1 MNAPERHTMLLTTP
15 FHSRVEAMCDVNDWG
30 NWMGY
35 TTPNAYFDVEL
46 EYFAIRSTTG
56 VFDLSPMNKYR
67 ITGPDAEA
75 YLNRMVTRDVS
86 KIRVNRVGYAVWCND
101 AGEVMDDGTIFRL
114 GQDDFRL
121 CSYQR
126 ADEWLEWC
134 RLGFDV
140 SITNETEDIAALA
153 VQGPTSCTVLSL
165 LGLEDLNQLKPF
177 GIAYYT
183 FNGAPLM
190 VSRTG
195 FTGDLGYE
203 VWIAPEHAEAL
214 WDRLFELGRD
224 YLIKPIGSYALDIA
238 RIEAGFLQ
246 AHVDFVPAEEVVRPG
261 RARSPLELGLE
272 WLVDF
277 KKPLFNGRSALL
289 QEKAKGSRYRFA
301 LLDVEGNKPAHHSFI
316 LKGDQQVGTV
326 TSAAWCPTAKSNLA
340 YAQIEMPHG
349 AVGDELVAEI
359 YYQRELH
366 WTRLLAPCKVIDAPL
381 FNPKRRRQTPA
392 PPF

>member
-114 GQDDFRL
+114 GKDDFRL

-134 RLGFDV
+134 KLGFDV
-140 SITNETEDIAALA
+140 TISNETEDLAALA
-153 VQGPTSCTVLSL
+153 VQGPTSCTILSL

-214 WDRLFELGRD
+214 WDQLFELGRD

-366 WTRLLAPCKVIDAPL
+366 WTRLLAPCKVIDAP
-381 FNPKRRRQTPA
+381 FFSPKRRRQTPA

>member
-1 MNAPERHTMLLTTP
+1 VNASERHTMLLTTP

-114 GQDDFRL
+114 GKEDFRL

-134 RLGFDV
+134 KLGFDV
-140 SITNETEDIAALA
+140 TISNETEDLAALA

-214 WDRLFELGRD
+214 WDQLFELGRD

-289 QEKAKGSRYRFA
+289 REKAKGSRYRFA

>member
-114 GQDDFRL
+114 SKDDFRL

-134 RLGFDV
+134 KLGFDV
-140 SITNETEDIAALA
+140 TISNETEDLAALA
-153 VQGPTSCTVLSL
+153 VQGPTSCTILSL

-214 WDRLFELGRD
+214 WDQLFELGRD

-289 QEKAKGSRYRFA
+289 REKAKGSRYRFA

>member
-1 MNAPERHTMLLTTP
+1 MITSSRDIMLLPTP
-15 FHSRVEAMCDVNDWG
+15 FHSRVEAMCDMNDCG
-30 NWMGY
+30 NWIGY

-75 YLNRMVTRDVS
+75 YLNRMVTRNVS
-86 KIRVNRVGYAVWCND
+86 KLGINRVGYAVLCND
-101 AGEVMDDGTIFRL
+101 AGQVMDDGTIFRL
-114 GQDDFRL
+114 GEQDFRL

-126 ADEWLEWC
+126 ADDWLAWC
-134 RLGFDV
+134 TLGFDV
-140 SITNETEDIAALA
+140 TITNESEDLAGLA
-153 VQGPTSCTVLSL
+153 VQGPTSCTILTL
-165 LGLEDLNQLKPF
+165 LGCTGLDQLKPF
-177 GIAYYT
+177 GIAHFT
-183 FNGAPLM
+183 FEGAPMM

-203 VWIAPEHAEAL
+203 VWVAPAQAEAL
-214 WDRLFELGRD
+214 WDQLFEHGRE
-224 YLIKPIGSYALDIA
+224 YLIKPIGSYALDMA
-238 RIEAGFLQ
+238 RIEAGFIQ
-246 AHVDFVPAEEVVRPG
+246 AHVDFVPAEEVVRNG
-261 RARSPLELGLE
+261 RTRSPFELGLE

-277 KKPLFNGRSALL
+277 SKPLFNGRSALL
-289 QEKAKGSRYRFA
+289 AEKAKGSRYRFA
-301 LLDVEGNKPAHHSFI
+301 MLDIEGNKPAEHSFI
-316 LKGDQQVGTV
+316 MKGDKVVGTV
-326 TSAAWCPTAKSNLA
+326 TSAAWCPTVKSNIA
-340 YAQIEMPHG
+340 YAQLEMPHG

-366 WTRLLAPCKVIDAPL
+366 WTRMLAPCRVIDGPL

>member
-1 MNAPERHTMLLTTP
+1 MITSSRDIMLLPTP
-15 FHSRVEAMCDVNDWG
+15 FHSRVEAMCDMNDWG

-46 EYFAIRSTTG
+46 AYFAIRSTTG

-75 YLNRMVTRDVS
+75 YLNRMVTRNVS
-86 KIRVNRVGYAVWCND
+86 KLGINRVGYAVWCND
-101 AGEVMDDGTIFRL
+101 AGQVMDDGTIFRL
-114 GQDDFRL
+114 GEQDFRL

-126 ADEWLEWC
+126 ADDWLAWC
-134 RLGFDV
+134 TLGFDV
-140 SITNETEDIAALA
+140 TITNESEDLAGLA
-153 VQGPTSCTVLSL
+153 VQGPTSCTILTL
-165 LGLEDLNQLKPF
+165 LGCTGLDQLKPF
-177 GIAYYT
+177 GIAHFT
-183 FNGAPLM
+183 FEGAPMM

-203 VWIAPEHAEAL
+203 VWVAPAQAEAL
-214 WDRLFELGRD
+214 WDQLFEHGRE
-224 YLIKPIGSYALDIA
+224 YLIKPIGSYALDMA
-238 RIEAGFLQ
+238 RIEAGFIQ
-246 AHVDFVPAEEVVRPG
+246 AHVDFVPAEEVVRNG
-261 RARSPLELGLE
+261 RTRSPFELGLE

-277 KKPLFNGRSALL
+277 SKPLFNGRSALL
-289 QEKAKGSRYRFA
+289 AEKAKGSRYRFA
-301 LLDVEGNKPAHHSFI
+301 MLDIEGNKPAEHSFI
-316 LKGDQQVGTV
+316 MKGDKVVGTV
-326 TSAAWCPTAKSNLA
+326 TSAAWCPTVKSNIA
-340 YAQIEMPHG
+340 YAQLEMPHG

-366 WTRLLAPCKVIDAPL
+366 WTRMLAPCRVIDGPL

>member
-1 MNAPERHTMLLTTP
+1 MITSSRDIMLLPTP
-15 FHSRVEAMCDVNDWG
+15 FHSRVEAMCDMNDWG

-75 YLNRMVTRDVS
+75 YLNRMVTRNVS
-86 KIRVNRVGYAVWCND
+86 KLGINRVGYAVWCND
-101 AGEVMDDGTIFRL
+101 AGQVMDDGTIFRL
-114 GQDDFRL
+114 GEQDFRL

-126 ADEWLEWC
+126 ADDWLAWC
-134 RLGFDV
+134 TLGFDV
-140 SITNETEDIAALA
+140 TITNESEDLAGLA
-153 VQGPTSCTVLSL
+153 VQGPTSCTILTL
-165 LGLEDLNQLKPF
+165 LGCTGLDQLKPF
-177 GIAYYT
+177 GIAHFT
-183 FNGAPLM
+183 FEGAPMM

-203 VWIAPEHAEAL
+203 VWVAPAQADAL
-214 WDRLFELGRD
+214 WDQLFEHGRE
-224 YLIKPIGSYALDIA
+224 YLIKPIGSYALDMA
-238 RIEAGFLQ
+238 RIEAGFIQ
-246 AHVDFVPAEEVVRPG
+246 AHVDFVPAEEVVRNG
-261 RARSPLELGLE
+261 RTRSPFELGLE

-277 KKPLFNGRSALL
+277 SKPLFNGRSALL
-289 QEKAKGSRYRFA
+289 AEKAKGSRYRFA
-301 LLDVEGNKPAHHSFI
+301 MLDIEGNKPAEHSFI
-316 LKGDQQVGTV
+316 MKGDKVVGTV
-326 TSAAWCPTAKSNLA
+326 TSAAWCPTVKSNIA
-340 YAQIEMPHG
+340 YAQLEMPHG

-366 WTRLLAPCKVIDAPL
+366 WTRMLAPCRVIDGPL

>member
-1 MNAPERHTMLLTTP
+1 MSSDRRDAMLLTTP
-15 FHSRVEAMCDVNDWG
+15 FHTRVEAMCHLNDWG

-67 ITGPDAEA
+67 IKGPDAERF
-75 YLNRMVTRDVS
+75 LNRLVTRDIS
-86 KIRVNRVGYAVWCND
+86 KLGVDRVGYAIWCD
-101 AGEVMDDGTIFRL
+101 DLGQVLDDGTIFKL
-114 GQDDFRL
+114 GAEDFRL

-126 ADEWLEWC
+126 ADDWLLWNA
-134 RLGFDV
+134 LGFDV
-140 SITNETEDIAALA
+140 TIDNESEDIAGLA
-153 VQGPTSCTVLSL
+153 VQGPTSCTILTL
-165 LGLEDLNQLKPF
+165 LGCEGLDLLKPF
-177 GIAYYT
+177 GIAH
-183 FNGAPLM
+183 FSFEGAPLM

-203 VWIAPEHAEAL
+203 VWIAPDKAEAL
-214 WDRLFELGRD
+214 WDQLFELGRD
-224 YLIKPIGSYALDIA
+224 YLIKPIGSYALDMA

-246 AHVDFVPAEEVVRPG
+246 ARVDFMPAEEVVRVG
-261 RARSPLELGLE
+261 RTRSPFELGLE

-277 KKPLFNGRSALL
+277 SKPLFNGRAALL
-289 QEKAKGSRYRFA
+289 KEKTRGSRYRFA
-301 LLDVEGNKPAHHSFI
+301 LLDVDGNKPAEHSFI
-316 LKGDQQVGTV
+316 LKDGKQVGTV

-349 AVGDELVAEI
+349 AIGDELVAEI

-366 WTRLLAPCKVIDAPL
+366 WTRLLAPCKVIEGPI
-381 FNPKRRRQTPA
+381 FKPPRRWQTPA
-392 PPF
+392 PPH

>member
-1 MNAPERHTMLLTTP
+1 MITSSRDIMLLPTP
-15 FHSRVEAMCDVNDWG
+15 FHSRVEAMCDMNDWG

-75 YLNRMVTRDVS
+75 YLNRMVTRNVS
-86 KIRVNRVGYAVWCND
+86 KLGINRVGYAGWCND
-101 AGEVMDDGTIFRL
+101 AGQVMDDGTIFRL
-114 GQDDFRL
+114 GEQDFRL

-126 ADEWLEWC
+126 AADWLAWC
-134 RLGFDV
+134 TLGFDV
-140 SITNETEDIAALA
+140 TITNESEDLAGLA
-153 VQGPTSCTVLSL
+153 VQGPTSCTILTL
-165 LGLEDLNQLKPF
+165 LGCTGLDELKPF
-177 GIAYYT
+177 GIAHFT
-183 FNGAPLM
+183 FEGAPMM

-203 VWIAPEHAEAL
+203 VWVAPAQADAL
-214 WDRLFELGRD
+214 WDQLFEHGRE
-224 YLIKPIGSYALDIA
+224 YLIKPIGSYALDMA
-238 RIEAGFLQ
+238 RIEAGFIQ
-246 AHVDFVPAEEVVRPG
+246 AHVDFVPAEEVVRNG
-261 RARSPLELGLE
+261 RTRSPFELGLE

-277 KKPLFNGRSALL
+277 SKPLFNGRSALL
-289 QEKAKGSRYRFA
+289 AEKAKGSRYRFA
-301 LLDVEGNKPAHHSFI
+301 MLDIEGNKPAEHSFI
-316 LKGDQQVGTV
+316 MKGDKVVGTV
-326 TSAAWCPTAKSNLA
+326 TSAAWCPTVKSNIA
-340 YAQIEMPHG
+340 YAQLEMPHG

-366 WTRLLAPCKVIDAPL
+366 WTRMLAPCRVIDGPL

>member
-1 MNAPERHTMLLTTP
+1 
-15 FHSRVEAMCDVNDWG
+15 
-30 NWMGY
+30 
-35 TTPNAYFDVEL
+35 
-46 EYFAIRSTTG
+46 
-56 VFDLSPMNKYR
+56 
-67 ITGPDAEA
+67 
-75 YLNRMVTRDVS
+75 
-86 KIRVNRVGYAVWCND
+86 
-101 AGEVMDDGTIFRL
+101 
-114 GQDDFRL
+114 
-121 CSYQR
+121 
-126 ADEWLEWC
+126 
-134 RLGFDV
+134 
-140 SITNETEDIAALA
+140 
-153 VQGPTSCTVLSL
+153 
-165 LGLEDLNQLKPF
+165 
-177 GIAYYT
+177 
-183 FNGAPLM
+183 M

-214 WDRLFELGRD
+214 WDQLFELGRD

-261 RARSPLELGLE
+261 RSRSPLELGLE

-289 QEKAKGSRYRFA
+289 REKAKGSRYRFA

>member
-114 GQDDFRL
+114 GHDDFRL

-126 ADEWLEWC
+126 ADEWLDWC
-134 RLGFDV
+134 KLGFDV

-183 FNGAPLM
+183 FNGVPLM

>member
-1 MNAPERHTMLLTTP
+1 MITSSRDIMLLPTP
-15 FHSRVEAMCDVNDWG
+15 FHSRVEAMCDMNDWG

-75 YLNRMVTRDVS
+75 YLNRMVTRNVS
-86 KIRVNRVGYAVWCND
+86 KLGINRVGYAVWCND
-101 AGEVMDDGTIFRL
+101 AGQVMDDGTIFRL
-114 GQDDFRL
+114 GEQDFRL

-126 ADEWLEWC
+126 ADDWLAWC
-134 RLGFDV
+134 TLGFDV
-140 SITNETEDIAALA
+140 TITNESEDLAGLA
-153 VQGPTSCTVLSL
+153 VQGPTSCTILTL
-165 LGLEDLNQLKPF
+165 LGCTGLDQLKPF
-177 GIAYYT
+177 GIAHFT
-183 FNGAPLM
+183 FEGAPMM

-203 VWIAPEHAEAL
+203 VWVAPAQAEAL
-214 WDRLFELGRD
+214 WDQLFEHGSE
-224 YLIKPIGSYALDIA
+224 YLIKPIGSYALDMA
-238 RIEAGFLQ
+238 RIEAGFIQ
-246 AHVDFVPAEEVVRPG
+246 AHVDFVPAEEVVRNG
-261 RARSPLELGLE
+261 RTRSPFELGLE

-277 KKPLFNGRSALL
+277 SKPLFNGRSALL
-289 QEKAKGSRYRFA
+289 AEKAKGSRYRFA
-301 LLDVEGNKPAHHSFI
+301 MLDIEGNKPAEHSFI
-316 LKGDQQVGTV
+316 MKGDKVVGTV
-326 TSAAWCPTAKSNLA
+326 TSAAWCPTVKSNIA
-340 YAQIEMPHG
+340 YAQLEMPHG

-366 WTRLLAPCKVIDAPL
+366 WTQMLAPCRVIDGPL

>member
-1 MNAPERHTMLLTTP
+1 MNAPQRDTMLLPTP
-15 FHSRVEAMCDVNDWG
+15 CHSRVEAMCELNDWG

-75 YLNRMVTRDVS
+75 FLNRMVTRNVS
-86 KIRVNRVGYAVWCND
+86 KLGVNRVGYAVWCND

-114 GQDDFRL
+114 GEQDFRL

-126 ADEWLEWC
+126 ADDWLHWC
-134 RLGFDV
+134 TLGFDV
-140 SITNETEDIAALA
+140 TISNESEDIAGLA
-153 VQGPTSCTVLSL
+153 VQGPTSCTVLKL
-165 LGLEDLNQLKPF
+165 LGCTDLDQLKPF
-177 GIAYYT
+177 GIAHFT
-183 FNGAPLM
+183 FEGAPMM

-203 VWIAPEHAEAL
+203 VWVAPAQAEAL
-214 WDRLFELGRD
+214 WDQLFELGRD

-246 AHVDFVPAEEVVRPG
+246 AHVDFVPSEEVVRNG
-261 RARSPLELGLE
+261 RTRSPFELGLE

-277 KKPLFNGRSALL
+277 SKPLFNGRAALL
-289 QEKAKGSRYRFA
+289 AEKARGSRYRFA
-301 LLDVEGNKPAHHSFI
+301 MLDIEGNKPAEHSFI
-316 LKGDQQVGTV
+316 MKGDKVVGTV
-326 TSAAWCPTAKSNLA
+326 TSAAWCPTVKSNLA

-349 AVGDELVAEI
+349 AVGDQLTAEI

-366 WTRLLAPCKVIDAPL
+366 WTRLMAPCKVIDGPL

>member
-1 MNAPERHTMLLTTP
+1 MSEVSRDTMLLTTP
-15 FHSRVEAMCDVNDWG
+15 FHSRVEAMCDLNDWG

-46 EYFAIRSTTG
+46 EYFAVRSTTG

-75 YLNRMVTRDVS
+75 YLNRMVTRNVS
-86 KIRVNRVGYAVWCND
+86 KIGVNRVGYAVWCND

-114 GQDDFRL
+114 GKDDFRL

-126 ADEWLEWC
+126 ADDWLEWC

-140 SITNETEDIAALA
+140 RIQNETEDIAALA

-165 LGLEDLNQLKPF
+165 LGLDNLNELKPF
-177 GIAYYT
+177 GMAHYT
-183 FNGAPLM
+183 FEGAPLM

-203 VWIAPEHAEAL
+203 VWVAPEQAEAL
-214 WDRLFELGRD
+214 WDQLFERGKD

-246 AHVDFVPAEEVVRPG
+246 ARVDFVPAEETVRPG
-261 RARSPLELGLE
+261 RARSPFELGLA

-277 KKPLFNGRSALL
+277 NKPLFNGRAALL
-289 QEKAKGSRYRFA
+289 SEKAKGSRYRFA
-301 LLDVEGNKPAHHSFI
+301 LLDVDGNKPAHHSFI
-316 LKGDQQVGTV
+316 LKGDKQVGTV

-366 WTRLLAPCKVIDAPL
+366 WTRLLAPCKVIEAPL

-392 PPF
+392 PPY

>member
-15 FHSRVEAMCDVNDWG
+15 FHARVEAMCDVNDWG

-114 GQDDFRL
+114 GKEDFRL

-134 RLGFDV
+134 KLGFDV
-140 SITNETEDIAALA
+140 TISNETEDLAALA
-153 VQGPTSCTVLSL
+153 VQGPTSCTILSL

-214 WDRLFELGRD
+214 WDQLFELGRD

-289 QEKAKGSRYRFA
+289 REKAKGSRYRFA

>member
-75 YLNRMVTRDVS
+75 YLNRMVTRDVN

-114 GQDDFRL
+114 GKDDFRL

-134 RLGFDV
+134 KLGFDV
-140 SITNETEDIAALA
+140 TISNETEDLAALA
-153 VQGPTSCTVLSL
+153 VQGPTSCTILSL

-214 WDRLFELGRD
+214 WDQLFELGRD

-289 QEKAKGSRYRFA
+289 REKAKGSRYRFA

>member
-1 MNAPERHTMLLTTP
+1 MITSSRDIMLLPTP
-15 FHSRVEAMCDVNDWG
+15 FHSRVEAMCDMNDWG

-75 YLNRMVTRDVS
+75 YLNRMVTRNVS
-86 KIRVNRVGYAVWCND
+86 KLGINRVGYAVWCND
-101 AGEVMDDGTIFRL
+101 AGQVMDDGTIFRL
-114 GQDDFRL
+114 GEQDFRL

-126 ADEWLEWC
+126 ADDWLAWC
-134 RLGFDV
+134 TLGFDV
-140 SITNETEDIAALA
+140 TITNESEDLAGLA
-153 VQGPTSCTVLSL
+153 VQGPTSCTILTL
-165 LGLEDLNQLKPF
+165 LGCEGLDQLKPF
-177 GIAYYT
+177 GIAHFT
-183 FNGAPLM
+183 FEGAPMM

-203 VWIAPEHAEAL
+203 VWVAPAQAEAL
-214 WDRLFELGRD
+214 WDQLFEHGRE
-224 YLIKPIGSYALDIA
+224 YLIKPIGSYALDMA
-238 RIEAGFLQ
+238 RIEAGFIQ
-246 AHVDFVPAEEVVRPG
+246 AHVDFVPSEEVVRNG
-261 RARSPLELGLE
+261 RTRSPFELGLE

-277 KKPLFNGRSALL
+277 SKPLFNGRSALL
-289 QEKAKGSRYRFA
+289 AEKANGSRYRFA
-301 LLDVEGNKPAHHSFI
+301 MLDIEGNKPAEHSFI
-316 LKGDQQVGTV
+316 MKGDKVVGTV
-326 TSAAWCPTAKSNLA
+326 TSAAWCPTVKSNIA
-340 YAQIEMPHG
+340 YAQLEMPHG

-366 WTRLLAPCKVIDAPL
+366 WTRMLAPCRVIDGPL

>member
-114 GQDDFRL
+114 GKDDFRL

-126 ADEWLEWC
+126 ADEWLDWC
-134 RLGFDV
+134 KLGFDV

-214 WDRLFELGRD
+214 WDQLFELGRD

-381 FNPKRRRQTPA
+381 FNPKT
-392 PPF
+392 

>member
-114 GQDDFRL
+114 GKDDFRL

-134 RLGFDV
+134 KLGFDV
-140 SITNETEDIAALA
+140 TITNETEDIAALA

-214 WDRLFELGRD
+214 WDQLFELGRD

-289 QEKAKGSRYRFA
+289 REKAKGSRYRFA

>member
-15 FHSRVEAMCDVNDWG
+15 FHSRVEALCDVNDWG

-114 GQDDFRL
+114 GKDDFRL

-134 RLGFDV
+134 KLGFDV
-140 SITNETEDIAALA
+140 TISNETEDLAALA
-153 VQGPTSCTVLSL
+153 VQGPTSCTILSL

-214 WDRLFELGRD
+214 WDQLFELGRD

-289 QEKAKGSRYRFA
+289 REKAKGSRYRFA

>member
-1 MNAPERHTMLLTTP
+1 MNGPERHTMLLTTP

-30 NWMGY
+30 NWMGF

-114 GQDDFRL
+114 GKEDFRL

-134 RLGFDV
+134 KLGFDV
-140 SITNETEDIAALA
+140 TISNETEDLAALA
-153 VQGPTSCTVLSL
+153 VQGPTSCTILSL

-214 WDRLFELGRD
+214 WDQLFELGRD

>member
-114 GQDDFRL
+114 GHDDFRL

-134 RLGFDV
+134 KLGFDV
-140 SITNETEDIAALA
+140 TISNETEDLAALA
-153 VQGPTSCTVLSL
+153 VQGPTSCTILSL

-214 WDRLFELGRD
+214 WDQLFELGRD

-289 QEKAKGSRYRFA
+289 REKAKGSRYRFA

>member
-1 MNAPERHTMLLTTP
+1 MITSSRDIMLLPTP
-15 FHSRVEAMCDVNDWG
+15 FHSRVEAMCDMNDWG

-75 YLNRMVTRDVS
+75 YLNRMVTRNVS
-86 KIRVNRVGYAVWCND
+86 KLGINRVGYAVWCND
-101 AGEVMDDGTIFRL
+101 AGQVMDDGTIFRL
-114 GQDDFRL
+114 GEQDFRL

-126 ADEWLEWC
+126 ADDWLAWC
-134 RLGFDV
+134 TLGFDV
-140 SITNETEDIAALA
+140 TITNESEDLAGLA
-153 VQGPTSCTVLSL
+153 VQGPTSCTILTL
-165 LGLEDLNQLKPF
+165 LGCEGLDQLKPF
-177 GIAYYT
+177 GIAHFT
-183 FNGAPLM
+183 FEGAPMM

-203 VWIAPEHAEAL
+203 VWVAPAQAEAL
-214 WDRLFELGRD
+214 WDQLFEHGRE
-224 YLIKPIGSYALDIA
+224 YLIKPIGSYALDMA
-238 RIEAGFLQ
+238 RIEAGFIQ
-246 AHVDFVPAEEVVRPG
+246 AHVDFVPSEEVVRNG
-261 RARSPLELGLE
+261 RTRSPFELGLE

-277 KKPLFNGRSALL
+277 SKPLFNGRSALL
-289 QEKAKGSRYRFA
+289 AEKANGSRYRFA
-301 LLDVEGNKPAHHSFI
+301 MLDIEGNKPAEHSFI
-316 LKGDQQVGTV
+316 MKGDKVVGTV
-326 TSAAWCPTAKSNLA
+326 TSAAWCPTVKSNIA
-340 YAQIEMPHG
+340 YAQLEMPHG

-366 WTRLLAPCKVIDAPL
+366 WTRMLAPCRVIAGPL

>member
-134 RLGFDV
+134 KLGFDV
-140 SITNETEDIAALA
+140 TISNETEDLAALA
-153 VQGPTSCTVLSL
+153 VQGPTSCTILSL

-203 VWIAPEHAEAL
+203 VWLAPEHAEAL
-214 WDRLFELGRD
+214 WDQLFELGRD

>member
-67 ITGPDAEA
+67 ITGPDDEA
-75 YLNRMVTRDVS
+75 YLNRMVTRNVS

-214 WDRLFELGRD
+214 WDQLFELGRD

>member
-134 RLGFDV
+134 KLGFDV
-140 SITNETEDIAALA
+140 TISNETEDLAALA
-153 VQGPTSCTVLSL
+153 VQGPTSCTILSL

-214 WDRLFELGRD
+214 WDQLFELGRD

>member
-1 MNAPERHTMLLTTP
+1 MNAPSRDTMLLTTP
-15 FHSRVEAMCDVNDWG
+15 FHSRVAALCGLNDWG

-75 YLNRMVTRDVS
+75 YLNRMVTRNVS
-86 KIRVNRVGYAVWCND
+86 KIGVNRVGYAVWCND

-114 GQDDFRL
+114 GKEDFRL

-126 ADEWLEWC
+126 ADDWLEWC

-140 SITNETEDIAALA
+140 TIHNETEDIAALA

-165 LGLEDLNQLKPF
+165 LGLDNLNELKPF
-177 GIAYYT
+177 GMAHYI
-183 FNGAPLM
+183 FEGAPLM

-203 VWIAPEHAEAL
+203 VWVAPEQAEAL
-214 WDRLFELGRD
+214 WDQLFERGKD

-246 AHVDFVPAEEVVRPG
+246 AHVDFVPAEETVRPG
-261 RARSPLELGLE
+261 RARSPFELGLD

-277 KKPLFNGRSALL
+277 NKPLFNGRSALL
-289 QEKAKGSRYRFA
+289 REKAKGSRYRFA
-301 LLDVEGNKPAHHSFI
+301 LLDVDGNKPAHHSFI
-316 LKGDQQVGTV
+316 LKGDKQVGTV

-366 WTRLLAPCKVIDAPL
+366 WTRLLAPCKVIEAPL

-392 PPF
+392 PPY

>member
-1 MNAPERHTMLLTTP
+1 MITSSRDIMLLPTP
-15 FHSRVEAMCDVNDWG
+15 FHSRVEAMRDMNDWG

-75 YLNRMVTRDVS
+75 YLNRMVTRNVS
-86 KIRVNRVGYAVWCND
+86 KLGINRVGYAVWCND
-101 AGEVMDDGTIFRL
+101 AGQVMDDGTIFRL
-114 GQDDFRL
+114 GEQDFRL

-126 ADEWLEWC
+126 ADDWLAWC
-134 RLGFDV
+134 TLGFDV
-140 SITNETEDIAALA
+140 TITNESEDLAGLA
-153 VQGPTSCTVLSL
+153 VQGPTSCTILTL
-165 LGLEDLNQLKPF
+165 LGCEGLDQLKPF
-177 GIAYYT
+177 GIAHFT
-183 FNGAPLM
+183 FEGAPMM

-203 VWIAPEHAEAL
+203 VWVAPAQAEAL
-214 WDRLFELGRD
+214 WDQLFEHGRE
-224 YLIKPIGSYALDIA
+224 YLIKPIGSYALDMA
-238 RIEAGFLQ
+238 RIEAGFIQ
-246 AHVDFVPAEEVVRPG
+246 AHVDFVPSEEVVRNG
-261 RARSPLELGLE
+261 RTRSPFELGLE

-277 KKPLFNGRSALL
+277 SKPLFNGRSALL
-289 QEKAKGSRYRFA
+289 AEKANGSRYRFA
-301 LLDVEGNKPAHHSFI
+301 MLDIEGNKPAEHSFI
-316 LKGDQQVGTV
+316 MKGDKVVGTV
-326 TSAAWCPTAKSNLA
+326 TSAAWCPTVKSNIA
-340 YAQIEMPHG
+340 YAQLEMPHG

-366 WTRLLAPCKVIDAPL
+366 WTRMLAPCRVIDGPL

>member
-1 MNAPERHTMLLTTP
+1 MITSSRDIMLLPTP
-15 FHSRVEAMCDVNDWG
+15 FHSRVEAMCDMNDWG

-75 YLNRMVTRDVS
+75 YLNRMVTRNVS
-86 KIRVNRVGYAVWCND
+86 KLGINRVGYAVWCND
-101 AGEVMDDGTIFRL
+101 AGQVMDDGTIFRL
-114 GQDDFRL
+114 GEQDFRL

-126 ADEWLEWC
+126 ADDWLAWC
-134 RLGFDV
+134 TLGFDV
-140 SITNETEDIAALA
+140 TITNESEDLAGLA
-153 VQGPTSCTVLSL
+153 VQGPTACTILTL
-165 LGLEDLNQLKPF
+165 LGCEGLDQLKPF
-177 GIAYYT
+177 GIAHFT
-183 FNGAPLM
+183 FEGAPMM

-203 VWIAPEHAEAL
+203 VWVAPAQAEAL
-214 WDRLFELGRD
+214 WDQLFEHGRE
-224 YLIKPIGSYALDIA
+224 YLIKPIGSYALDMA
-238 RIEAGFLQ
+238 RIEAGFIQ
-246 AHVDFVPAEEVVRPG
+246 AHVDFVPSEEVVRNG
-261 RARSPLELGLE
+261 RTRSPFELGLE
-272 WLVDF
+272 WLFDF
-277 KKPLFNGRSALL
+277 SKPLFNGRSALL
-289 QEKAKGSRYRFA
+289 AEKANGSRYRFA
-301 LLDVEGNKPAHHSFI
+301 MLDIEGNKPAEHSFI
-316 LKGDQQVGTV
+316 MKGDKVVGTV
-326 TSAAWCPTAKSNLA
+326 TSAAWCPTVKSNIA
-340 YAQIEMPHG
+340 YAQLEMPHG

-366 WTRLLAPCKVIDAPL
+366 WTRMLAPCRVIDGPL